1 MAKEILLLAA
11 ESEEK
16 GSEEK
21 DDAYV
26 GGKSLPRPC
35 PAPEEQNVDANDD
48 NNHGYHQ
55 RDNDRSIMH
64 RSVPSIG
71 VVTH

>member
-1 MAKEILLLAA
+1 MAKGMLLLAA
-11 ESEEK
+11 ESEVK

-26 GGKSLPRPC
+26 DGKSLPRPC
-35 PAPEEQNVDANDD
+35 LAPEEQNVNANDD
-48 NNHGYHQ
+48 NNHCYNQ
-55 RDNDRSIMH
+55 WDNNRSITH
-64 RSVPSIG
+64 RSRPSIR